1 MVFYRE
7 NLCKPGFRNRLGVWV
22 EFDGCWSRIGQGVFS
37 CSIFK
42 GPIHYTRKPS
52 NGQILDF
59 NHQVG
64 TAVGSMFPPRIV
76 FGFGAGLLSRISHPI
91 ASNPRDDATEQS
103 R

>member
-1 MVFYRE
+1 
-7 NLCKPGFRNRLGVWV
+7 
-22 EFDGCWSRIGQGVFS
+22 
-37 CSIFK
+37 
-42 GPIHYTRKPS
+42 
-52 NGQILDF
+52 LDF

-64 TAVGSMFPPRIV
+64 TAVGSILPPRII